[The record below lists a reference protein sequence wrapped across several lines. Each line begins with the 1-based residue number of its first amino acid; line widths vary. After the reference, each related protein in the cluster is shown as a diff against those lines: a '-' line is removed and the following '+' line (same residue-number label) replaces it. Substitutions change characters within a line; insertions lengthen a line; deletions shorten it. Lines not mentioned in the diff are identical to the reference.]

1 MEIKIFSDKK
11 IIIRKIIKSDLK
23 NIKKFQVFINSFLIE
38 DAKLSINKKVT
49 PNAQKE
55 FLKKT
60 LDGMRNKSKVYLVV
74 ESDNK
79 IIGASGNASHR
90 GALP

>member
-60 LDGMRNKSKVYLVV
+60 F
-74 ESDNK
+74 
-79 IIGASGNASHR
+79 
-90 GALP
+90 ALEEFLLIFQLHFQPRFQLFS